1 MDLSV
6 RVLTNLLN
14 NLVLLKYVNIGLI
27 VHRIKGT
34 GIILPKNASSVAWKG
49 LMPKAI
55 PTGMAPLTSI
65 TGSMAVSITVNSSV
79 INFNKLPII
88 SVIPNHSLIINHY
101 LMVTKGIGYFK
112 LDNKIKKVENP

>member
-34 GIILPKNASSVAWKG
+34 GIILPKNANRVAWKG

-55 PTGMAPLTSI
+55 PTGMAP
-65 TGSMAVSITVNSSV
+65 
-79 INFNKLPII
+79 
-88 SVIPNHSLIINHY
+88 
-101 LMVTKGIGYFK
+101 
-112 LDNKIKKVENP
+112 